1 VPDTIYLNKKTGIA
15 YNKEVMPKGADTDP
29 DYEVFSAC
37 EVGNIFPLG
46 TKFSQAF
53 NYRFTDKDGEQ
64 KLVWMGS
71 YGIGPSR
78 VMGVIVEK
86 FHDDKGIIWPK
97 NIAPFQVHLVE
108 LQQSEKGEEIYAS
121 LTNAGIEVLW
131 DDREARAGEKFAD
144 ADLIGCPVRVVVSQ
158 RSLDQG
164 GVEVKLRNSTES
176 KIIALDALEDYLV
189 NV

>member
-1 VPDTIYLNKKTGIA
+1 MPDTIYLNKKTGIA